1 MARVDKVKINKGLVE
16 SQMSVVGLGSQLD
29 LAEVAGLDYPNLNR
43 ILNGGAFASQTLG
56 KLSRALKCHPAE
68 LIE

>member
-16 SQMSVVGLGSQLD
+16 SRMSVVGLGSQLD

-43 ILNGGAFASQTLG
+43 ILNGAAFAS
-56 KLSRALKCHPAE
+56 KALKCHPAE